1 MNKREIEERLRKYN
15 IRNYTINDD
24 LTVDV
29 DGDVYIVD
37 FNICRLTIK
46 FGKVTGYFHY
56 FSQAPSLYNCP
67 YYVGDYADVFS
78 TKLTSLEGCPKYIGG
93 NFFINYDNTFKY
105 TNVSSYTELL
115 FCNIIGRV
123 YMTVKQPDAAYNIL
137 KKLGKII

>member
-1 MNKREIEERLRKYN
+1 MNKREIEEWLAKYN

-29 DGDVYIVD
+29 NDNVYITHN
-37 FNICRLTIK
+37 NITELPFK

-56 FSQAPSLYNCP
+56 LSQAPSLYNCP
-67 YYVGDYADVFS
+67 DYVGDYADVFS

-123 YMTVKQPDAAYNIL
+123 YMNVKQPDAAYNIL